1 MEGHLVQPKYSGED
15 LSPVSRDVPDFV
27 DSTWEKGQ
35 GVEEG
40 REGEL
45 DLMCK
50 IKRLYEKIFK
60 IPKFHS
66 FRLSLENKT

>member
-1 MEGHLVQPKYSGED
+1 MEVYLVQPKYIVEG
-15 LSPVSRDVPDFV
+15 LSPVSRDVPDYVF
-27 DSTWEKGQ
+27 STWEKGQ

-50 IKRLYEKIFK
+50 IKRLYEKK
-60 IPKFHS
+60 I
-66 FRLSLENKT
+66 